1 MTKADIVDVIS
12 ISIGL
17 TKVETEAVVNGFME
31 TVIDA
36 MKRGENIELRGFG
49 SFKVVKRAQRVAR
62 NPKTNVEVIVPEQF
76 VPILKVSKDFK
87 EAVNESMAVKF
98 WFRKPFKVLILE
110 VWTKKHLQPSGD
122 IVCQAEKKENAQ
134 KLQSTSVKS
143 VWEKTDTR
151 KSNF

>member
-1 MTKADIVDVIS
+1 MTKADIVDIIS
-12 ISIGL
+12 TSVGL

-76 VPILKVSKDFK
+76 VPVLKVSKDFK
-87 EAVNESMAVKF
+87 EVVNDSMAVK
-98 WFRKPFKVLILE
+98 I
-110 VWTKKHLQPSGD
+110 
-122 IVCQAEKKENAQ
+122 
-134 KLQSTSVKS
+134 
-143 VWEKTDTR
+143 
-151 KSNF
+151 

>member
-1 MTKADIVDVIS
+1 MTKADIVDIIS
-12 ISIGL
+12 TSVGL

-76 VPILKVSKDFK
+76 VPVLKVSKDFK
-87 EAVNESMAVKF
+87 EAVNDSMAVK
-98 WFRKPFKVLILE
+98 I
-110 VWTKKHLQPSGD
+110 
-122 IVCQAEKKENAQ
+122 
-134 KLQSTSVKS
+134 
-143 VWEKTDTR
+143 
-151 KSNF
+151 